1 LRGVVYCTLAL
12 TVAAPFKVKVHLAVL
27 LPPLEQAPDQIAERP
42 LVTDKVTDVPM
53 LNEADP
59 LLPVATLMPAG
70 LEVTRSPLRPPAL
83 TVSVAVCGG
92 GGGGGGGEP
101 DVTVRGAVFVTAF
114 NVAEI
119 VTCICAVT
127 PVVVM
132 LNTAL

>member
-1 LRGVVYCTLAL
+1 MAF
-12 TVAAPFKVKVHLAVL
+12 TVAAPFSVNVHLAVL

-53 LNEADP
+53 LNEPVP

-70 LEVTRSPLRPPAL
+70 LEVTRSPLRPLAL
-83 TVSVAVCGG
+83 TVSAAVCDGG
-92 GGGGGGGEP
+92 GGGGDE
-101 DVTVRGAVFVTAF
+101 VTVRVAVFVTAF
-114 NVAEI
+114 KVAEI
-119 VTCICAVT
+119 VTPVDAVT